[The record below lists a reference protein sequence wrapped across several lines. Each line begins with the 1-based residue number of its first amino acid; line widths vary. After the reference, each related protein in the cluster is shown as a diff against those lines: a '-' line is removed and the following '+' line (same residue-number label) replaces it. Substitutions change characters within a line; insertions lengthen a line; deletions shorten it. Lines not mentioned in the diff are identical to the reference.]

1 MSQKMNKILV
11 PLLLG
16 ITIVAV
22 SVTVWAVFLRKP
34 QQMLAP
40 DYAPIEQEANAQKI
54 EGENGDKMVA
64 PKGGGSVSL
73 SYSNKVSIDL
83 SEKVAVLS
91 FSNPG
96 KSTQDMVLQIVV
108 QDVVLV
114 QSGTLTPG
122 NRITK
127 LDLPNG
133 IEKQLAPGGYEGM
146 FKIFYYSPETGEK
159 AMVNTQVP
167 VSITVV
173 P

>member
-1 MSQKMNKILV
+1 MSQKTIKILV
-11 PLLLG
+11 PVLLL
-16 ITIVAV
+16 ITAAAM
-22 SVTVWAVFLRKP
+22 SVTVWAVFFRKP
-34 QQMLAP
+34 QTMLAP
-40 DYAPIEQEANAQKI
+40 DYAPIEQEANAQTI
-54 EGENGDKMVA
+54 EGDSGDKMSA

-83 SEKVAVLS
+83 SEKVAALS

-96 KSTQDMVLQIVV
+96 KSTQDMVLQITV

-114 QSGTLTPG
+114 QSGTLSPG

-127 LDLPNG
+127 LDLPDG
-133 IEKQLAPGGYEGM
+133 IDKQLAPGGYEGM